1 MSSKRPVTP
10 RSRFAEGSMND
21 RTSAAPPPH
30 FLGPDTRCQS
40 SASLPSFPPRSSS
53 SASRTDPEAQ
63 LRRPRSASISEKK
76 GLSGL
81 WEGLREKIWGK
92 KRPVSFDGA
101 AVPRPEV
108 VEEVAGGGENRP
120 TREEMLAS
128 YQELMAA
135 GFFQAR
141 AIQGTRQPPP
151 GSRPSSRGGFG
162 QAYVRPKLE
171 TIYSPRHARPEP
183 EVDLPI
189 QGTTPD
195 LRADPATPDSRGKK
209 RAHDE
214 EEEKA
219 EEKTVRK
226 LRKTTRSITELH
238 SRLRRARE
246 ESHPPVSYR
255 SSESRGSV
263 RARRSVS
270 GSGPNRLTK
279 RPVRPSSSGDNR
291 PMISAPV
298 TAPVRLVPGAF
309 DAMRGL
315 EGEGSLR
322 IRRKPA
328 DGSLRERVDG
338 DSRPQTPTQQGAN
351 WVCEGPDEAM
361 PSSPPSSNWISC
373 EGADPDVQS
382 ENWVSAERV
391 PRAHFA
397 PGQRRARPP
406 PRGMPL
412 CVVPDAN
419 RGIPS
424 VPAIPA
430 QFKVFEGENGV
441 FRPEGALRP

>member
-1 MSSKRPVTP
+1 MASKRPVTP
-10 RSRFAEGSMND
+10 RSRFAEGSMSD
-21 RTSAAPPPH
+21 RASAAPPPH

-40 SASLPSFPPRSSS
+40 SASLPTFPARSSS
-53 SASRTDPEAQ
+53 STASHCDSEAQ
-63 LRRPRSASISEKK
+63 PPPRPRSASISEKK

-92 KRPVSFDGA
+92 KRPASFDGG
-101 AVPRPEV
+101 AVSRPEV
-108 VEEVAGGGENRP
+108 AGENRP

-151 GSRPSSRGGFG
+151 GSRPPSRGEFG
-162 QAYVRPKLE
+162 QAYVRPRLE
-171 TIYSPRHARPEP
+171 TIYSPRHARPEAD
-183 EVDLPI
+183 VTLPI
-189 QGTTPD
+189 QGTPD
-195 LRADPATPDSRGKK
+195 PSADPTTPDSRGKK
-209 RAHDE
+209 RAHDDGE
-214 EEEKA
+214 EEDQGKT

-246 ESHPPVSYR
+246 ETHPPVSYR
-255 SSESRGSV
+255 PGGSV

-279 RPVRPSSSGDNR
+279 RPVRPSSSSGDTR
-291 PMISAPV
+291 ATISAPV

-315 EGEGSLR
+315 EDGSVRL
-322 IRRKPA
+322 RRKPA
-328 DGSLRERVDG
+328 DDSLREWVDG
-338 DSRPQTPTQQGAN
+338 GSAPAQAPN
-351 WVCEGPDEAM
+351 WVSEEPAQ
-361 PSSPPSSNWISC
+361 SSNWISC
-373 EGADPDVQS
+373 EGADPDDAPN
-382 ENWVSAERV
+382 ENWVSADKV
-391 PRAHFA
+391 PRAHA
-397 PGQRRARPP
+397 GQRRARS
-406 PRGMPL
+406 PRKMPL
-412 CVVPDAN
+412 SIVPDAN

-430 QFKVFEGENGV
+430 QFKASDGENAAFVPGR
-441 FRPEGALRP
+441 FGQGAIHP